1 MASYDSDDASDAIDH
16 PHSGCDL
23 HESDSDE
30 PDSSSETGDDAGGLL
45 DIEASESDDD
55 DSEESDEESLLDG
68 TRAVSFWDGVDFP
81 HFTRLPPEI
90 REFVW
95 RFFFESILERPRI
108 LEFQVTEA
116 DSYGWYPTP
125 TNSLEAQ
132 MLPVLAAMRV
142 NSESRAVALR
152 SFPDK
157 LLFGGELGGY
167 AVPFDKETD
176 IVAITFATL
185 YPGCLHQFLHPDR
198 EQSLY
203 NINFSIP
210 GFTDKIKRLVI
221 SSDELAGTKRLAGA
235 SCTGPWA
242 FLASFTNLEVI
253 YEKHDILDAHK
264 LDHSLSHAV
273 QDLGITELDEAGLP
287 HRYSRYLVWPDRAWR
302 EQQKGS
308 MEIKLLEDLALDF
321 EAMNGDMWELIGE
334 KLRGVEV
341 WPMVEFSGRTG
352 RQNMVELGLVD
363 SDHFPTSPAGWGDA
377 ESLEGE
383 DDSDMNGDDDDDEE
397 DDSEMD
403 DFIDDGPVVDFEG
416 TSDILDHDDVADAAF
431 DGEDDGFGGFSPIDQ
446 GSDGDVGQGSG
457 QEGLR
462 PAKKRQARQI
472 ISDDEDHDEDEE
484 NSGVAKGQRS
494 RQIISDDEDDD
505 DDADARPA
513 KKVKTQLV
521 VVSSDSER
529 DTSAADSESDEDAP
543 RKKRGRPRVPD
554 SESEGDGAAP
564 VNSRKRK
571 RGIPAVT
578 LSDSEDEEA
587 ADAAPINPPKRKRA
601 VPAVIVTDSE
611 DESEDDTE
619 DDKPGKVEIT
629 DSSSSEEDDDDE
641 TDGRAGRPL
650 TLAEKLGM
658 HRRANPI
665 ELSSEDEESSVDM
678 PRAGRGYGHGYDDE
692 DDEEDDEGKENGN
705 DHYDGYPEESG
716 SEDEDD
722 AY

>member
-1 MASYDSDDASDAIDH
+1 MAPFDSDDASDDAIDH
-16 PHSGCDL
+16 PHSEGDL
-23 HESDSDE
+23 DESGSDE
-30 PDSSSETGDDAGGLL
+30 PESSSETGDDAGGLL
-45 DIEASESDDD
+45 DIEASESDGD

-81 HFTRLPPEI
+81 QFPRLPPEI

-176 IVAITFATL
+176 MVAITFSTL
-185 YPGCLHQFLHPDR
+185 YPGCLHAFLHPDR
-198 EQSLY
+198 EQSLF

-221 SSDELAGTKRLAGA
+221 SSDELAGTTRLAGTN
-235 SCTGPWA
+235 CTGPWA

-253 YEKHDILDAHK
+253 YEKHDSTSGSRRLDY
-264 LDHSLSHAV
+264 SLPHAIH
-273 QDLGITELDEAGLP
+273 DLGITELDEAGLP
-287 HRYSRYLVWPDRAWR
+287 HRYHRYLVWPDRASH

-308 MEIKLLEDLALDF
+308 MEIKLLDELALDF
-321 EAMNGDMWELIGE
+321 EAMNGDMWDLIGE
-334 KLRGVEV
+334 KLREIEV
-341 WPMVEFSGRTG
+341 WPMVEFSGSTG
-352 RQNMVELGLVD
+352 CQNMMKLGLAD
-363 SDHFPTSPAGWGDA
+363 FDHLPASPAGWLDA
-377 ESLEGE
+377 DSLEGG
-383 DDSDMNGDDDDDEE
+383 DDSDTDSDNDDEEE

-403 DFIDDGPVVDFEG
+403 DFIDDGSVLDFEG
-416 TSDILDHDDVADAAF
+416 TSDILDHDDMADAAF
-431 DGEDDGFGGFSPIDQ
+431 NEEDDGFGGFSPIDH
-446 GSDGDVGQGSG
+446 GSDGDVGQGSD
-457 QEGLR
+457 QEDQGLR
-462 PAKKRQARQI
+462 PVKGRQARHI

-484 NSGVAKGQRS
+484 NFGAAKGQKS
-494 RQIISDDEDDD
+494 RRIILDDEGDDGD
-505 DDADARPA
+505 DADADARPA
-513 KKVKTQLV
+513 KKVKTPLV
-521 VVSSDSER
+521 IVSSDSGR
-529 DTSAADSESDEDAP
+529 DTSATDSESDEEDAP
-543 RKKRGRPRVPD
+543 RKQRGRPRVPD
-554 SESEGDGAAP
+554 SESGGDEAAP

-587 ADAAPINPPKRKRA
+587 ADAASVNPPKRKRA
-601 VPAVIVTDSE
+601 VPAVVVTGS
-611 DESEDDTE
+611 E
-619 DDKPGKVEIT
+619 DDKPSGVEMT
-629 DSSSSEEDDDDE
+629 DSGSSGEEDEDDDE
-641 TDGRAGRPL
+641 AGGRAGRPL

-678 PRAGRGYGHGYDDE
+678 PRTDRGYSHGYDDE
-692 DDEEDDEGKENGN
+692 DDEEEDEENGN
-705 DHYDGYPEESG
+705 DRYDAYPEDSG